1 MSQENVESVQRSL
14 EAFAQRDQAGWSEVC
29 DPEVEAIPIG
39 DWPEGRIQ
47 GREAVWDF
55 FLKVEEPWEPGRYEL
70 VEASEGEDTVAG
82 RMRRDLRGKASG
94 VEVTYDYWVVFTF
107 SNGLCSRVEWF
118 EARDQALK
126 AAGLSE

>member
-1 MSQENVESVQRSL
+1 MSQENVDIVRRTFD
-14 EAFAQRDQAGWSEVC
+14 AFARREQAAWNALT
-29 DPEVEAIPIG
+29 DPGVEAIPIG

-70 VEASEGEDTVAG
+70 VEVTDGEDTVAG
-82 RMRRDLRGKASG
+82 RMRRDLRGKSSG

-107 SNGLCSRVEWF
+107 SSGLCSRVEWF
-118 EARDQALK
+118 ETWDRAPE
-126 AAGLSE
+126 AAGLRE